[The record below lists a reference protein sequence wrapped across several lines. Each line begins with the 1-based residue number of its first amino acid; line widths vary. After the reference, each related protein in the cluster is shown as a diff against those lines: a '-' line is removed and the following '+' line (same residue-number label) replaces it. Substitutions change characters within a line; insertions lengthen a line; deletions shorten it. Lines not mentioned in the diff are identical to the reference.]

1 MKEGGDIV
9 PTWASNQTVYGKL
22 HPMLVLN
29 DAKFADGV
37 PDKGAS
43 LSQGSACGTRR
54 RKLLLTTRL

>member
-29 DAKFADGV
+29 DGKFADGV

-43 LSQGSACGTRR
+43 LS
-54 RKLLLTTRL
+54 